1 MNEIGVMKLVLIAL
15 VLIVLSV
22 LIFLILKLGGDK
34 ESEKQKNLDEIDE
47 VANENSRLDD
57 LLFIVSRRSSSK
69 SELSSAAIEFVRKLP
84 FPKKESSK
92 VPENAKEYLNFI
104 LLLASHKNTDAK
116 LIAFVNKELKKR
128 NPSYIKEI
136 DIYEDQ
142 GIRQRKNRS

>member
-1 MNEIGVMKLVLIAL
+1 MNEIGVMNLVLIAL

-34 ESEKQKNLDEIDE
+34 EGEKQKSLDE
-47 VANENSRLDD
+47 VADENSRLDD

>member
-1 MNEIGVMKLVLIAL
+1 MNEIGVMNLVLIAL

-34 ESEKQKNLDEIDE
+34 ESEKQKSLDE
-47 VANENSRLDD
+47 VADENSRLDD

-84 FPKKESSK
+84 FPQKDSSK

>member
-1 MNEIGVMKLVLIAL
+1 MNEIGVMNLVLIAL

-34 ESEKQKNLDEIDE
+34 ESEKQKSLDE

>member
-1 MNEIGVMKLVLIAL
+1 MNEIGVMNLVLIAL

-34 ESEKQKNLDEIDE
+34 ESEKQKSLDE

-84 FPKKESSK
+84 FPKKDSSK